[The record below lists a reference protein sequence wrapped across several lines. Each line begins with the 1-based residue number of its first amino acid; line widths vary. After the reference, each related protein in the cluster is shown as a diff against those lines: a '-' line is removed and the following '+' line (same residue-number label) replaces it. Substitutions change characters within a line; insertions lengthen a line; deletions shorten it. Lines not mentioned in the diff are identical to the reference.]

1 MTRWR
6 EEGRGGT
13 RRGVEEEEEEE
24 VKSEE
29 GRRGWLVVQMGE
41 AAFGGRRMGKKHTR
55 EKIIIL

>member
-13 RRGVEEEEEEE
+13 RRGVEEEEEE

>member
-13 RRGVEEEEEEE
+13 RRGVEEEEEV